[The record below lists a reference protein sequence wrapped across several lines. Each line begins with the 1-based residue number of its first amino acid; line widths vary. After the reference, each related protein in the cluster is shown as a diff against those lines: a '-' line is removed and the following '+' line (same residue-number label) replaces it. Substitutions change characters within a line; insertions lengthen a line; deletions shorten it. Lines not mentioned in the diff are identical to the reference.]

1 MTCAHSPE
9 RLRRHAAFVG
19 LALLA
24 GAAHLPALTGGLVW
38 DDVQIVAERPVA
50 RSVAAALGAFAHY
63 RPWRPHAANTP
74 RPRPLR
80 DLLLAADHAVW
91 GRRPFGYHLTNWVLH
106 AAVGWVAFALLARLT
121 GSRRAA
127 WVAAA
132 VFCVHPALVET
143 VAQLKNRGDL
153 AAALACLASL
163 HLVLRSEGRG
173 RWVAGSVAVYAL
185 ALLCAEWPVAA
196 PVAFMLALAA
206 LGQGPRAV
214 RFVPHLVL
222 AAAFAVCLV
231 RGPASAGAGMADA
244 ARQAASNLLGYAAL
258 AAMLDRLSPASVTGA
273 AGGAAA
279 VAAVLALVARGVTGP
294 AQVRRRVLA
303 GGLWAAAAIAP
314 VCLITP
320 HVSGRVLAQ
329 HRLYFACLGAS
340 LALAGFAGIGVKLSR
355 ARAAVVLLLIV
366 ASAARASSSHFDWA
380 TSRRLWTAYTL
391 DRPRAAESRLEVAT
405 AYAHAGR
412 FSAAERELLRAI
424 SWTRRQPA
432 AWPHRGPGLLH
443 NLGLVYLK
451 QGRPDAALPR
461 LEEAARLGETS
472 TIANGLGVAYQ
483 STRRL
488 ADAVKAYTRA
498 IELDPG
504 NAEAHH
510 NLGNCYSQLA
520 HDAMAAAQHYRE
532 AIRIDPGR
540 ALSHM
545 ALGRIYYQAHDLD
558 AAARCFQ
565 AARRGPTVA
574 DAHAMLG
581 LIALEQGRTSD
592 AQQHLRTALAANPT
606 SWYAHLLAAE
616 MAEDAGD
623 PAAALRSYRRVLQFR
638 PSSPAVRERVQ
649 ELEQE
654 LGKGKP

>member
-1 MTCAHSPE
+1 MTCAHSRE
-9 RLRRHAAFVG
+9 RLRGHAALVG

-38 DDVQIVAERPVA
+38 DDVQIVAERQVA
-50 RSVAAALGAFAHY
+50 RSVAAALGAFARY
-63 RPWRPHAANTP
+63 RPWRTHGANTP

-80 DLLLAADHAVW
+80 DLLLAADHVVW
-91 GRRPFGYHLTNWVLH
+91 GRRPFGYHLTNWLLH
-106 AAVGWVAFALLARLT
+106 VAVGCAAFALLARLT
-121 GSRRAA
+121 GSRPAA

-153 AAALACLASL
+153 AAAIACLASL
-163 HLVLRSEGRG
+163 HLVLRGEGRG
-173 RWVAGSVAVYAL
+173 RWLAGSVAVFAL
-185 ALLCAEWPVAA
+185 GLLCAEWPVAA

-206 LGQGPRAV
+206 LGRGRCAV
-214 RFVPHLVL
+214 RFLPHLVL
-222 AAAFAVCLV
+222 AAAFALCLA
-231 RGPASAGAGMADA
+231 RGSASGSTGMAEA
-244 ARQAASNLLGYAAL
+244 ARQAASNLLSYAAL

-273 AGGAAA
+273 AGAAAA
-279 VAAVLALVARGVTGP
+279 VAAMLALVVRAVAGP

-303 GGLWAAAAIAP
+303 GALWAVAAIAP

-320 HVSGRVLAQ
+320 QVSGRVLAQ
-329 HRLYFACLGAS
+329 HRFYFACLGAS
-340 LALAGFAGIGVKLSR
+340 LALAGFAGIGVRLGR
-355 ARAAVVLLLIV
+355 ARAAVVLVLIV
-366 ASAARASSSHFDWA
+366 ASAARASSLHFDWA
-380 TSRRLWTAYTL
+380 TSRGLWTAYTL

-412 FSAAERELLRAI
+412 FLAAERELLRAI
-424 SWTRRQPA
+424 SWARCKPA
-432 AWPHRGPGLLH
+432 AWSHRGPGLLH

-451 QGRPDAALPR
+451 QGKPSAALPR

-472 TIANGLGVAYQ
+472 TIANGLGLAYQ
-483 STRRL
+483 SARRL

-498 IELDPG
+498 IKLDPG

-510 NLGNCYSQLA
+510 NLGNCYSELA
-520 HDAMAAAQHYRE
+520 HDAMAAARHYRE

-540 ALSHM
+540 ALSQM
-545 ALGRIYYQAHDLD
+545 ALGRIYYQARELD

-565 AARRGPTVA
+565 AARRGPTAA

-592 AQQHLRTALAANPT
+592 AEQHLRTALAANRM
-606 SWYAHLLAAE
+606 SWYVHLLAAE
-616 MAEDAGD
+616 IAEDAGD
-623 PAAALRSYRRVLQFR
+623 PAAALRSYRRVLQLR
-638 PSSPAVRERVQ
+638 PHSPAVRERVQ
-649 ELEQE
+649 ELARE
-654 LGKGKP
+654 LEKGKP